1 MSTFIRYLRLYL
13 HTVDGQKRAIGHLSQ
28 YGDIL
33 RVSFDRDYIDDP
45 HRPTLSLSY
54 RGADDAATRA
64 ILSAA
69 RDARLTRAD
78 GKWPSYFQNLLPD
91 GHNRERLA
99 RERGLI
105 YTLIYHQ
112 IRIPGNSKAIK

>member
-1 MSTFIRYLRLYL
+1 MSTFIRYLRVYL
-13 HTVDGQKRAIGHLSQ
+13 HTVEGQRRPIGYLSQ

-45 HRPTLSLSY
+45 QRPTLSLSY
-54 RGADDAATRA
+54 QGTDDAATRA

-78 GKWPSYFQNLLPD
+78 GKWPSFFQNLLPEATTVI
-91 GHNRERLA
+91 GWLVSEGVRRTTSSSCWRPPA
-99 RERGLI
+99 M
-105 YTLIYHQ
+105 T
-112 IRIPGNSKAIK
+112 